1 MVVRSNQRGASAKV
15 LSGSLKSTSPHIDIW
30 SWAGNTKPQFLS
42 FHMCK
47 MGYGNI
53 CITGLNEMLYR
64 KGNFLEAQLVK
75 NPSGNAGDLSSIPG
89 SGRSPR
95 EGIGYLLQY
104 SWASL
109 VVQMEKNLPTM
120 LETWVRSLGW
130 GDPLEKEIATHSSI
144 LAWRIQWTEETARLQ
159 SFWFQS
165 WKWLSKGPV
174 AQKALHKCY
183 LNYYCY
189 YFIFSPPSTVLTS
202 CLYYIRAHI

>member
-1 MVVRSNQRGASAKV
+1 MQ
-15 LSGSLKSTSPHIDIW
+15 PHIVEDPIPCYLNFPLMELFSW
-30 SWAGNTKPQFLS
+30 SLPHALHIYFSRRNGFPEWWTWRSKIGVLPQTLCLSPLFGNYLPAKRVHLT
-42 FHMCK
+42 
-47 MGYGNI
+47 
-53 CITGLNEMLYR
+53 
-64 KGNFLEAQLVK
+64 
-75 NPSGNAGDLSSIPG
+75 LSSG
-89 SGRSPR
+89 
-95 EGIGYLLQY
+95 L
-104 SWASL
+104 WTSL
-109 VVQMEKNLPTM
+109 VTQMIKNLSIM
-120 LETWVRSLGW
+120 QETQVWSLGKE
-130 GDPLEKEIATHSSI
+130 DPLEKEIATHSSI